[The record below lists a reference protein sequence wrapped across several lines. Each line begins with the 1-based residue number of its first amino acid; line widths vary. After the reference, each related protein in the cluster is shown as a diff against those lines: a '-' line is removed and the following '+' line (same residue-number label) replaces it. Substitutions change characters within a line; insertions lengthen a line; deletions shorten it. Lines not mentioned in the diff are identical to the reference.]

1 MEHVV
6 HTAALQ
12 YHYMSTVR
20 NYTEFINPGQT
31 TVLCADQ
38 PLYALQK
45 SISWA
50 YASQFIKEE
59 SQVMDILPFFGPLH
73 TEQNLLS
80 CTGELVK
87 GTGLGDVLKSAGV
100 LMVGITTALC
110 DVKRQDMLDR

>member
-1 MEHVV
+1 MLPVMEHVV

-12 YHYMSTVR
+12 YHYMSPVR

-31 TVLCADQ
+31 TVLYADQ

-59 SQVMDILPFFGPLH
+59 SQVMEILPF
-73 TEQNLLS
+73 
-80 CTGELVK
+80 LVHF
-87 GTGLGDVLKSAGV
+87 TKSKIFSA
-100 LMVGITTALC
+100 AQE
-110 DVKRQDMLDR
+110 KF